1 MKHENTLGVS
11 VENLVAGYGPTI
23 VLDGI
28 SLRVPAGSTLAV
40 LGRNGVGKTTLLCT
54 MMGLTS
60 QRGGQ
65 VHLGDKR
72 IDQMPT
78 HERVREGLCYVPQE
92 RRIFPSLTVA
102 ENLAVAA
109 LPGGWS
115 LEKIFELFPSLA
127 ARRNNAGNQL
137 SGGEQQMLAVARA
150 LAGNPRVLLLDEPM
164 EGLAPIIVET
174 LFDAL
179 SRIRDE
185 SGLTIVLV
193 EQKIDLAL
201 DFARD
206 AIVLDRGKIVWRGTC
221 DALKKDENAQHV
233 YLGVGAD

>member
-1 MKHENTLGVS
+1 MS
-11 VENLVAGYGPTI
+11 VGISVKDLVAGYGPTV

-28 SLRVPAGSTLAV
+28 TLDAPAGSTLAV

-60 QRGGQ
+60 QSGGE
-65 VHLGDKR
+65 VRLGDKR
-72 IDQMPT
+72 IDQTPT
-78 HERVREGLCYVPQE
+78 HERVHAGLCYVPQE

-102 ENLAVAA
+102 ENLAVSA
-109 LPGGWS
+109 LSGGWKV
-115 LEKIFELFPSLA
+115 EQIFDLFPGLA

-137 SGGEQQMLAVARA
+137 SGGEQQMLAVGRA
-150 LAGNPRVLLLDEPM
+150 LVGNPRVLLLDEPM
-164 EGLAPIIVET
+164 EGLAPIIVEN

-179 SRIRDE
+179 SKIRDE
-185 SGLTIVLV
+185 SGLTILLV

-201 DFARD
+201 AFARD

-221 DALKKDENAQHV
+221 EALRKDEAAQHA